1 LFISEQGV
9 EFMKSICILATAAL
23 LLAIPILSW
32 SEEDG
37 AALYESNC
45 AMCHGAEGE
54 GMPDM
59 EMPAV
64 KGTSMTIDQLAT
76 YLTKG
81 DPEKTIHADPIQGIN
96 EDQAKA
102 IAAHVKSF
110 KK

>member
-1 LFISEQGV
+1 
-9 EFMKSICILATAAL
+9 MKSICILATAAL
-23 LLAIPILSW
+23 FLAIPILSW

-37 AALYESNC
+37 SALYESNC

-59 EMPAV
+59 EMPAI
-64 KGTSMTIDQLAT
+64 KGTSKTIDQLVA

-81 DPEKTIHADPIQGIN
+81 DPETTVHAGPVQGIN

-102 IAAHVKSF
+102 IAAHVKGF